1 MNNRDHAALFKAIS
15 DEKRLKIVKML
26 SLGSL
31 CACRI
36 LEHFNF
42 SQPAL
47 SQHMK
52 ILLKCGLVTGEREG
66 NWMHYSVN
74 RDKIDELIGV
84 LDHLT
89 KNIEKTTGKTYAA
102 AKKEEG

>member
-1 MNNRDHAALFKAIS
+1 MNNNDNAALFKAIS

-26 SLGSL
+26 SSGSL

-52 ILLKCGLVTGEREG
+52 ILVNCGLVVGKKEG
-66 NWMHYSVN
+66 SWMHYSIN
-74 RDKIDELIGV
+74 KKKLDEMIIM
-84 LDHLT
+84 LDSLS
-89 KNIEKTTGKTYAA
+89 KDIEKNCRGDYSVTPRK
-102 AKKEEG
+102 